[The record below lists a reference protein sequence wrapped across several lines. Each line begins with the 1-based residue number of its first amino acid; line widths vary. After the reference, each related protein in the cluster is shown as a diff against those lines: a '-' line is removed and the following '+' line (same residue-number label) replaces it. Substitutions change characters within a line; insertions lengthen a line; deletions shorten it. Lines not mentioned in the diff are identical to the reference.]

1 MGDNAKTGFR
11 PPELIFLLAEEGAI
25 TFSPGSNPDR
35 TPDEARRNTER
46 FQEKES
52 GT

>member
-1 MGDNAKTGFR
+1 MGDNAGTGIR

-25 TFSPGSNPDR
+25 TLSPGSNPDG
-35 TPDEARRNTER
+35 TPDEARRNKER
-46 FQEKES
+46 FQGKEP